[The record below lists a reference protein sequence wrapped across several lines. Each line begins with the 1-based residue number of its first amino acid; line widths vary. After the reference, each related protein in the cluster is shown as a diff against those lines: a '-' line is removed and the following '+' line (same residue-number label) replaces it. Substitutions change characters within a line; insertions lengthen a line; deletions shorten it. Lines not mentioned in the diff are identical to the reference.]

1 MDNRKINALI
11 KRAFDVVFS
20 LTGIIILSPVFLVL
34 SVMIIL
40 DSRGGVFFRGQ
51 RVGLY
56 GKPFRIFKFRS
67 MKINSE
73 GNGYWNIGEND
84 SRITRIGGF
93 LRRSKLDE
101 LPQLFN
107 VFLGEMSIVGPRPE
121 LQYYVDMYT
130 EDEKE
135 ILSMKPGITDWASV
149 TYMEQ
154 YINFTS
160 ASDPDRFY
168 LEQIRPVKL
177 KLQLYYC
184 RHQSFGDDLL
194 IVALTLM
201 KVITKKGRIPQRVEN
216 AVAQPIQESH
226 VVI

>member
-1 MDNRKINALI
+1 
-11 KRAFDVVFS
+11 VFS
-20 LTGIIILSPVFLVL
+20 LAGIIILSPVFLVL

-51 RVGLY
+51 RVGLH

-67 MKINSE
+67 MKTNSE
-73 GNGYWNIGEND
+73 GNGYWNIGDED
-84 SRITRIGGF
+84 PRITRIGGF

-154 YINFTS
+154 YISFTS

-177 KLQLYYC
+177 KLQRYYC
-184 RHQSFGDDLL
+184 RHQSFLVMICSLL
-194 IVALTLM
+194 
-201 KVITKKGRIPQRVEN
+201 P
-216 AVAQPIQESH
+216 
-226 VVI
+226 